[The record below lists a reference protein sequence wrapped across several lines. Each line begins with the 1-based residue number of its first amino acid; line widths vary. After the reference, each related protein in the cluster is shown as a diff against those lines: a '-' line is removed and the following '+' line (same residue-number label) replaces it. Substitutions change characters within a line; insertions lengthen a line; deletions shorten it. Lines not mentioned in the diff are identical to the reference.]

1 MTAELTGGE
10 NLMKKK
16 TFGMYPRDEDSFAG
30 EYIAVVKGK
39 IVSHG
44 KDPREVFETA
54 KKINQKPLFTKVPTG
69 GWKEMR
75 ILWMK

>member
-1 MTAELTGGE
+1 
-10 NLMKKK
+10 MKNRKI
-16 TFGMYPRDEDSFAG
+16 FGVYPRDEDKFAG

-39 IVSHG
+39 IVTHG
-44 KDPREVFETA
+44 RDPRKVFETA
-54 KKINQKPLFTKVPTG
+54 KKISHKPLFTKVPSG